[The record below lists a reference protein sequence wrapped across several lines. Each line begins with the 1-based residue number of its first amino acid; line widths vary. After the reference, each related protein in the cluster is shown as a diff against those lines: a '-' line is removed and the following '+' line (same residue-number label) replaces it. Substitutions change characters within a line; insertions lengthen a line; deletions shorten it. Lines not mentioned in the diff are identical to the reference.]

1 MKDGVMR
8 RGVMR
13 RGVMR
18 HVDESQPGPVR
29 ERKLT
34 QAQTL
39 LYLYK
44 KNDVAMSWT

>member
-18 HVDESQPGPVR
+18 RVDESQPGPVR

-34 QAQTL
+34 SPDPSL
-39 LYLYK
+39 LIEEK
-44 KNDVAMSWT
+44 

>member
-1 MKDGVMR
+1 MKNRVMR

-18 HVDESQPGPVR
+18 RVDESQPGPVR

-34 QAQTL
+34 QAQTH
-39 LYLYK
+39 LYLQN
-44 KNDVAMSWT
+44 KNDVAMSYT